1 MYHLVYSW
9 NNTFI
14 KHVSFNEAWLAERL

>member
-1 MYHLVYSW
+1 LVYSW

>member
-1 MYHLVYSW
+1 VYSW

-14 KHVSFNEAWLAERL
+14 KHVTFNDAWLSERRQ